1 MRSASGLQAAP
12 YMQAEKAPRRPQRS
26 MFGFTLI
33 EMVVTVAIVGI
44 LAAGAFPLAELA
56 AQRTRES
63 ELRQALRQIRGGL
76 DAYKQ
81 AYDEGRIERIVGAS
95 GYPPSLQTLV
105 TGVVDVSDPEG
116 SRIYFLRRLPRD
128 PFFPDTSV
136 PPDRTWGK
144 RSYASPPNA
153 PREGADVFDVFSLS
167 GRVGLNG
174 IPYREW

>member
-1 MRSASGLQAAP
+1 MRTAC
-12 YMQAEKAPRRPQRS
+12 
-26 MFGFTLI
+26 GFTLI

-63 ELRQALRQIRGGL
+63 ELRQSLRLIRNGL

-81 AYDEGRIERIVGAS
+81 AYDEGRIEPVVGAS

-105 TGVVDVSDPEG
+105 NGVVDVSDPEG
-116 SRIYFLRRLPRD
+116 GRIYFLRRIPRD
-128 PFFPDTSV
+128 PFFPDASV
-136 PPDRTWGK
+136 SPDRTWGK

-153 PREGADVFDVFSLS
+153 PREGADVFDVYSRS
-167 GRVGLNG
+167 ERIGLNG
-174 IPYREW
+174 IAYREW

>member
-1 MRSASGLQAAP
+1 MNMLRCAGGLRTRA
-12 YMQAEKAPRRPQRS
+12 
-26 MFGFTLI
+26 GFTLI

-56 AQRTRES
+56 AQRTREA

-81 AYDEGRIERIVGAS
+81 AFDDGRIEQEVGAS
-95 GYPPSLQTLV
+95 GYPPTLATLV
-105 TGVVDVSDPEG
+105 DGVVDVSDP
-116 SRIYFLRRLPRD
+116 SAPRIYFLRRILRD
-128 PFFPDTSV
+128 PFHPDTSV
-136 PPDRTWGK
+136 PPDQTWGK

-153 PREGADVFDVFSLS
+153 PREGADVFDVYSLS
-167 GRVGLNG
+167 GRTGLNG